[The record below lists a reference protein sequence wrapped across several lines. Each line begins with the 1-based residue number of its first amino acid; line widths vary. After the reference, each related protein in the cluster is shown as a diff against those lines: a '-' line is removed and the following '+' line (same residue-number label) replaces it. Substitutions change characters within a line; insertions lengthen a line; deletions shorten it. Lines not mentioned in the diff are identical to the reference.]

1 MRHQQPA
8 QRVRKSNTVDQL
20 KRATFEVL
28 EERRLLATITGVA
41 FEDLDQDG
49 ERDLP
54 GEPGLA
60 DQLVYVDAN
69 NDGQFQGPSART
81 YESVHQPPRAITD
94 NGTTDFDLVVSGFT
108 GSIADLNVG
117 LDITHTYDSDLEVS
131 LISPEGTSIVLFSRV
146 GQSGDDFTGTVL
158 DDDDEDAPSIING
171 AAPFTG
177 TFKPDGDLT
186 AFNGENAN
194 GTWKLRIVD
203 MEQDDVGA
211 VNRWSLTID
220 NGTGASG
227 ELSTRTD
234 ESGAYALTVGAGT
247 HVVRTVLPA
256 NRTLTAPAVGFHS
269 VTLATADSTAT
280 ADFGSYRPAYGGAGL
295 LDPSFDT
302 DGILTFNEAGVT
314 SDGHAVA
321 VQEDGKILV
330 GGWIA
335 NTTGTTD
342 RKFYL
347 ARLNLDGT
355 RDTGFGGGTGSVVTD
370 VSAGDDEIRD
380 IAIQEDGKIV
390 VVGRSNGNFGDFAF
404 ARYNADG
411 TLDTSFSVDGIMTV
425 DMNPGAGLGDVA
437 TGVAIQSDGKIVAT
451 GTATGAGSP
460 NFATTRLNADGTLDT
475 GFGTGGRA
483 VLDPLNGVDVASDV
497 MIDRDGKIVVIGA
510 AVPTAAGGGS
520 YRRWTILRYDTD
532 GQLDTTFDSDGRVT
546 QDFGSAA
553 TAEAIVQDSDGRY
566 VVGGLINNVWTVAR
580 FNSNGSL
587 DTSFGGAGR
596 TTVPSLRGNTQA
608 DYGIAIQHDGK
619 IVFGGYHVTEEAEG
633 QFAAARFNADGTLD
647 ENFGLDGTVTTGASG
662 AGGRDLVL
670 QNDGKILLVGG
681 GVGGVTLVRY
691 LNDLPDLPSFAVL
704 DPTTGVLTVTGTAG
718 NDPLELS
725 VTGDTLTARLGTE
738 SLTFPTASV
747 TSINVLGLA
756 GDDTLTTSLTTPV
769 PATFDGGEGSNSL
782 VVNGGS
788 WAFNADANGMKVR
801 AANDGAV
808 AFNASQHLGELT
820 LEGNAAATL
829 APGGGKVLRTGAI
842 ALSPTSRLDL
852 GDNDLIVDATAET
865 RAAVLAAIIGAI
877 KSSRNGSPRW
887 SGPGITSSTAAG
899 QPLTGLVAMVNP
911 GITPFAGEPVDADDV
926 LVKYTYNGD
935 VNLDGRINSDD
946 YFRIDS
952 GFLAQPASPTYRE
965 GDFNYDGLV
974 NSDDYFLIDSA
985 FLGQGTP
992 LSGEPVA
999 ALSVSVSAAT
1009 AADAATSFS
1018 VAEEE
1023 APKKVVKRP
1032 AGDSVFAQPQR
1043 KRATASRRGR

>member
-28 EERRLLATITGVA
+28 EERRLLATISGIA
-41 FEDLDQDG
+41 FEDRDQDG
-49 ERDLP
+49 VRDP
-54 GEPGLA
+54 DEFTVA
-60 DQLVYVDAN
+60 DQLIYVDAN
-69 NDGQFQGPSART
+69 NDGQYQGPSART
-81 YESVHQPPRAITD
+81 YAAVHQPPKAITD
-94 NGTTDFDLVVSGFT
+94 NGTTDFDLNVSGFT
-108 GSIADLNVG
+108 GNIADLNVG
-117 LDITHTYDSDLEVS
+117 LDITHTYDSDLVVS
-131 LISPEGTSIVLFSRV
+131 LISPEGTSIFLFNRV
-146 GQSGDDFTGTVL
+146 GQSGDNFTNTVL
-158 DDDDEDAPSIING
+158 DDDDPTAPNIMNG
-171 AAPFTG
+171 SAPFTG

-186 AFNGENAN
+186 AFNGENPN

-203 MEQDDVGA
+203 MEQDDVGV

-220 NGTGASG
+220 NGMGASG
-227 ELSTRTD
+227 ELSTRTNA
-234 ESGAYALTVGAGT
+234 SGAYELTVGAGT

-256 NRTLTAPAVGFHS
+256 NRTLTTPAGGSHS
-269 VTLATADSTAT
+269 VTLATATSTAT

-295 LDPSFDT
+295 LDTTFDT
-302 DGILTFNEAGVT
+302 DGILPFNDAGVT

-321 VQEDGKILV
+321 IQEDGKILV

-347 ARLNLDGT
+347 TRLNLDGT
-355 RDTGFGGGTGSVVTD
+355 RDAGFGGGTGSVVTD

-380 IAIQEDGKIV
+380 IAVQEDGKIV

-411 TLDTSFSVDGIMTV
+411 TLDTSFSGDGIATV
-425 DMNPGAGLGDVA
+425 DMVPGAGLGDVA

-475 GFGTGGRA
+475 EFGTGGRA

-510 AVPTAAGGGS
+510 AVPTATGGGS
-520 YRRWTILRYDTD
+520 YRRWTILRYNTN

-546 QDFGSAA
+546 QDFASAA
-553 TAEAIVQDSDGRY
+553 TAEAIVQDSDGKY
-566 VVGGLINNVWTVAR
+566 VIGGLINNAWTVAR
-580 FNSNGSL
+580 FNNNGSL
-587 DTSFGGAGR
+587 DASFGAAGR

-608 DYGIAIQHDGK
+608 DYGIAIQNDGR
-619 IVFGGYHVTEEAEG
+619 IVFGGYHVNDAAEG

-647 ENFGLDGTVTTGASG
+647 ENFGLDGTVTTGAGG

-691 LNDLPDLPSFAVL
+691 LNDLPDLPSFAVR

-718 NDPLELS
+718 NDQLELS
-725 VTGDTLTARLGTE
+725 VAGDTLTVRLGAE

-756 GDDTLTTSLTTPV
+756 GDDTLTTALTAP
-769 PATFDGGEGSNSL
+769 PAATFDGGEGSNSL
-782 VVNGGS
+782 VVNGGT
-788 WAFNADANGMKVR
+788 WTFNADANGMNVT
-801 AANDGAV
+801 AANDGAIT
-808 AFNASQHLGELT
+808 FNARQHLGALT
-820 LEGNAAATL
+820 LQGNSTATL
-829 APGGGKVLRTGAI
+829 TPGGGKVLRTGAL
-842 ALSPTSRLDL
+842 ALSPTSKLDL

-865 RAAVLAAIIGAI
+865 RTAVLAAVVDRIRAA
-877 KSSRNGSPRW
+877 RNATPRW
-887 SGPGITSSTAAG
+887 SGPGITSSTAVG
-899 QPLTGLVAMVNP
+899 NPLVGLAAVTPTGA
-911 GITPFAGEPVDADDV
+911 TQFAGEPVDANDV
-926 LVKYTYNGD
+926 LVKHTYNGD
-935 VNLDGRINSDD
+935 ANLDGLINSDD

-952 GFLAQPASPTYRE
+952 AFLAQPAMPTYSQ
-965 GDFNYDGLV
+965 GDFNYDGTI
-974 NSDDYFLIDSA
+974 NSDDYFQIDQA
-985 FLGQGTP
+985 FLGQGAP
-992 LSGEPVA
+992 LAAQPVA
-999 ALSVSVSAAT
+999 ALSASVSAAT
-1009 AADAATSFS
+1009 AADAATSFT
-1018 VAEEE
+1018 VVKEE
-1023 APKKVVKRP
+1023 ATKKVAKRS
-1032 AGDSVFAQPQR
+1032 AENSVFAQPQR
-1043 KRATASRRGR
+1043 KRAAASRRGR